1 MNILFIT
8 DLYPV
13 KSDEKTTPRT
23 LLAFVEEWE
32 KMGHNVD
39 ILKPNFILNSFLR
52 GKPFYKSGQYED
64 VFNVNYWTP
73 FWFDVKRKFNGNSR
87 LGTLAQLNKHNY
99 NIVVAHMPS
108 GILFAD
114 KLGLPFVAGIH
125 NSDIEVL
132 TNPLYKI
139 HFKPRLEKALK
150 NAKAIACR
158 SFVLQDKLL
167 KLYPEFEEK
176 TFVAPSGIDKKAA
189 IFLDAKQN
197 EKHSADTNFSRFTSH
212 ISLSSDM
219 NHSLLT
225 THHSPIKV
233 LTCAHFKKRK
243 NIDKVI
249 KACKGLECFE
259 LTVIGDGKE
268 RKKLEKIDKNVIFT
282 GRLPHDEVLAKMRNS
297 DIFVLPSVGETFG
310 MVYLEA
316 MASGCITVC
325 TKGDGIDG
333 IIKDRENGFLTEP
346 NSESI
351 KETLLNIKNLTKEE
365 LNSLYT
371 NSFNTI
377 QHYTSTLCAERYLQ
391 QILKI
396 M

>member
-73 FWFDVKRKFNGNSR
+73 FLGNVKSKLPN
-87 LGTLAQLNKHNY
+87 LPKY
-99 NIVVAHMPS
+99 DIVVAHMPS

-114 KLGLPFVAGIH
+114 KLELPFVAGIH

-132 TNPLYKI
+132 TNTLYKI

-150 NAKAIACR
+150 NARAIACR

-189 IFLDAKQN
+189 MFLDAKQN

-212 ISLSSDM
+212 VSLSSDM